1 MKDRI
6 VESWNMYKRMIN
18 IENIFPLFPSDH
30 EDDDVTQYDNAAL
43 LGIKESPVYFIGMFK
58 KLVLN
63 HINFNK
69 KVLQMFTKMNGEF
82 DIQDVKEAGEHITY
96 NKAWSYIKNIDT
108 NVDEHIE
115 AIEYYT
121 DEYLQTSLELGISYF
136 IETEEY
142 EKCNLLNKI
151 LEISKKF

>member
-1 MKDRI
+1 MSTK
-6 VESWNMYKRMIN
+6 NYKVGLD
-18 IENIFPLFPSDH
+18 NIFELFSSN
-30 EDDDVTQYDNAAL
+30 EDLDGKNELVHIDFTQTPTYW
-43 LGIKESPVYFIGMFK
+43 VGMYK

-69 KVLQMFTKMNGEF
+69 KVLQMFSKMNGEF

-96 NKAWSYIKNIDT
+96 NKAWSYIKNIDI
-108 NVDEHIE
+108 NIDEHID
-115 AIEYYT
+115 AIQYYT
-121 DEYLQTSLELGISYF
+121 DEYLQTSLELGISFF

-142 EKCNLLNKI
+142 EKCAQLNKI

>member
-1 MKDRI
+1 MEI
-6 VESWNMYKRMIN
+6 GNMYKRMIN
-18 IENIFPLFPSDH
+18 IENIFPLFPNDH
-30 EDDDVTQYDNAAL
+30 DDEDISLLDNAAL
-43 LGIKESPVYFIGMFK
+43 LDIKESPVYFIGMFK

-96 NKAWSYIKNIDT
+96 NRAWSYIKNIDI

-151 LEISKKF
+151 LTISKKF